1 MIQGAYGPEASL
13 PVVLEYRKLAEL
25 VHGADSVPV
34 GQAEQAIGQV
44 YALCSDITNALE
56 HIKLAHAVL
65 SVHLGDEAK
74 DVQEAH
80 QFIRLVETS
89 VAQQAAE
96 AKARDEQIAKARAD
110 GLNKKFPQLMANA
123 ALRSRV
129 GANGIGSSSA
139 VQDKQPETVIQR
151 QHGQKADL
159 PLDDLVN
166 YITGSS
172 SSKATGSKASRKRKP
187 SP

>member
-1 MIQGAYGPEASL
+1 MVQGAYGPEAAL
-13 PVVLEYRKLAEL
+13 PIALEYRKLAEL

-34 GQAEQAIGQV
+34 GQAEHAVGQA

-56 HIKLAHAVL
+56 HIKAAHAVL
-65 SVHLGDEAK
+65 SVHLGDDAK

-80 QFIRLVETS
+80 QFIRLVESS

-96 AKARDEQIAKARAD
+96 QKIREEQIARARQE
-110 GLNKKFPQLMANA
+110 GLTNKTRP
-123 ALRSRV
+123 RV
-129 GANGIGSSSA
+129 GANGAALPATDGRSA
-139 VQDKQPETVIQR
+139 FAQDKQPEAPVQR
-151 QHGQKADL
+151 QHGQKGDL

-166 YITGSS
+166 YITGTTAKSS
-172 SSKATGSKASRKRKP
+172 TSSKASRKRKP